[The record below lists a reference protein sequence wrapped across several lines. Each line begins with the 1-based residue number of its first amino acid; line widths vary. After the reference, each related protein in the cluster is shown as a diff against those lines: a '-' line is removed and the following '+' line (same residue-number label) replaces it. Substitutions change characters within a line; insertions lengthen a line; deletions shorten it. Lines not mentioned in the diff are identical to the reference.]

1 MNFKFRPAGT
11 ARRIAVPA
19 DLSPVL
25 NIAVAN
31 QPAQVIGRK
40 SDGRQRVDLDGEIP
54 QVALHVAG
62 VIVGFRQPHHRRLNR
77 GRHVPSRQ
85 ADKSPLFFP
94 NHR

>member
-1 MNFKFRPAGT
+1 MAAAGAPRGCQLDARFRQHKT
-11 ARRIAVPA
+11 RRLGELQILGRLEAVRRVAVPA

-25 NIAVAN
+25 NIAAGN

-62 VIVGFRQPHHRRLNR
+62 VIRN
-77 GRHVPSRQ
+77 
-85 ADKSPLFFP
+85 
-94 NHR
+94 